1 MLLKINYLLSA
12 KHYKQLNY
20 VLFGHLKTNVLNI
33 HYYSSLSLLS
43 HLGHKL
49 KDPLSINYEQLDLN
63 DFLVSIYS
71 KLCLIFLKLLH
82 LLYLNHD
89 YQNEFFSV
97 KHFYIIFRDYF
108 YLFLILAFLQY
119 YFLVFVLKM
128 RSSIWHFLIKIITRL
143 FFLKDVSTVSNCC

>member
-33 HYYSSLSLLS
+33 HYYSFRSLLS

-49 KDPLSINYEQLDLN
+49 KDLLSIHYEQLDLN
-63 DFLVSIYS
+63 DFLVSIYL
-71 KLCLIFLKLLH
+71 KPYLIFLKLLH

-89 YQNEFFSV
+89 SQNEFFSV
-97 KHFYIIFRDYF
+97 RHFYIIFRDDF

-119 YFLVFVLKM
+119 YFLVFILKM
-128 RSSIWHFLIKIITRL
+128 RSLIWHFSIKIITRL
-143 FFLKDVSTVSNCC
+143 FFLKHVSTVSNCC